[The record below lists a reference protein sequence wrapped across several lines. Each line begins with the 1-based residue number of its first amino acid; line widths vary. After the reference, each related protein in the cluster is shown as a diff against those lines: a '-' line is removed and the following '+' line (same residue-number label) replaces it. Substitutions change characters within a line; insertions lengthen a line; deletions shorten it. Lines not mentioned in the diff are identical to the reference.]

1 MTVREFELNYPN
13 GPHIHRDLTEAA
25 LKTFIGRVDMKIRDV
40 GTGWAW
46 YLLPTFFDG
55 ALGIGIELGFNQ
67 SNLEGR
73 ALDLKPTTKKR
84 LIQPATC
91 LTRKSHAAGQ
101 IDAPSGT
108 LPILS
113 RHCGESSLR
122 C

>member
-13 GPHIHRDLTEAA
+13 GPYIHRDLTEAA

-91 LTRKSHAAGQ
+91 LTRNHMPRGRSTRPAAHSQ
-101 IDAPSGT
+101 FYLDIAVN
-108 LPILS
+108 
-113 RHCGESSLR
+113 HH
-122 C
+122 